1 MTYQIITLNE
11 KEKSRAVW
19 YTFTFPADSKSTAR
33 TVSFFDYLKNG
44 TKTLSGFFVHELE
57 TDKAVPAERAF
68 PVILE
73 KLKNFP
79 ALA

>member
-1 MTYQIITLNE
+1 MTYQIITLDE
-11 KEKSRAVW
+11 KNKSRAIW
-19 YTFTFPADSKSTAR
+19 FTFSYPANVKSAEKII
-33 TVSFFDYLKNG
+33 SFFEYLKNG
-44 TKTLSGFFVHELE
+44 TKTLDGFFVHELE
-57 TDKAVPAERAF
+57 TDKAVPAEKAF